1 MPITQQE
8 MSALE
13 ATING
18 RLAVHKTA
26 FVMSMHFAMERV
38 NDARNVP
45 PITIQE
51 LESIFD
57 RLINQHL
64 TALVA
69 LNDGETFT
77 IRCASSHINMPCS
90 VRKDASAKTT
100 ITQKNIVITVMRK
113 QNFFSKDPIV
123 FPV

>member
-1 MPITQQE
+1 MPITQQQLND
-8 MSALE
+8 LE
-13 ATING
+13 TTINA
-18 RLAVHKTA
+18 RLAAHKAA
-26 FVMSMHFAMERV
+26 FVMSMHFASDRV

-64 TALVA
+64 TSIVA
-69 LNDGETFT
+69 LNDGDTFT
-77 IRCASSHINMPCS
+77 IRCASSHINMPCA
-90 VRKDASAKTT
+90 VRKDETATAT

-113 QNFFSKDPIV
+113 QDFYSKDPVV
-123 FPV
+123 FLV